1 MHLDVVAKRC
11 EKCLVV
17 AMQLADVLLPSDA
30 CLVEAGFESADSRG
44 GVKRR
49 RRRRW
54 GRRRRC

>member
-1 MHLDVVAKRC
+1 MNLDVFAKRSQ
-11 EKCLVV
+11 KCLIV

-44 GVKRR
+44 SVK